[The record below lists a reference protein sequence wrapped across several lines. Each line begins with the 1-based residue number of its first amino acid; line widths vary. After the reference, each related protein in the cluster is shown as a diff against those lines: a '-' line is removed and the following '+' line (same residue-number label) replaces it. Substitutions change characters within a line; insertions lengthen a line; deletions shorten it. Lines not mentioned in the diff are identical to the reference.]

1 MADENN
7 NAWLGLLKWSL
18 AYSDGTKAVDTT
30 KMNPEDVQFLEKVMS
45 EGIIDEGERMKS
57 ILKDLTDSLEMM
69 LGSNDSSKQEEKLKE
84 LDEDE
89 MLELLQELR
98 DIVEQIDYARAFM
111 SLGGIQF
118 LLGCATYHAPPGGNT
133 VPKSL
138 RKASLGVLSTMCQ
151 NNPPV
156 QLSLLEHGHMPQLI
170 GLFFDYSNG
179 NDQGNDVDD
188 SIREKVVQALSA
200 SIRGHSMA
208 EHIFCKND
216 QGLMMLKLGLGMQS
230 SGPKSSAQLRKRS
243 LFLLRAL
250 LTSDDATDERYTQYQ
265 GIISFICTHVVVNK
279 EWEDEAENR
288 EMAVSILAQLLSKEG
303 AVAKQEILK
312 HKVNLGVVGLKRIQE
327 IRSLEEGS
335 EERDYATL
343 ELEAWEQL
351 MVAFA
356 NN

>member
-1 MADENN
+1 M
-7 NAWLGLLKWSL
+7 
-18 AYSDGTKAVDTT
+18 
-30 KMNPEDVQFLEKVMS
+30 
-45 EGIIDEGERMKS
+45 
-57 ILKDLTDSLEMM
+57 
-69 LGSNDSSKQEEKLKE
+69 
-84 LDEDE
+84 
-89 MLELLQELR
+89 
-98 DIVEQIDYARAFM
+98 
-111 SLGGIQF
+111 
-118 LLGCATYHAPPGGNT
+118 
-133 VPKSL
+133 
-138 RKASLGVLSTMCQ
+138 
-151 NNPPV
+151 

-200 SIRGHSMA
+200 SIRGHVMA

-216 QGLMMLKLGLGMQS
+216 QGLMILKLGLGMQS
-230 SGPKSSAQLRKRS
+230 KGKPSAQLRKRS

-250 LTSDDATDERYTQYQ
+250 LTSDDANDERYTQYQ
-265 GIISFICTHVVVNK
+265 DIISFVCTH

-288 EMAVSILAQLLSKEG
+288 EMGISILTQLLSKEG
-303 AVAKQEILK
+303 VLAKQEILK
-312 HKVNLGVVGLKRIQE
+312 HKDNLGVVGLKRIQG

-351 MVAFA
+351 MIAFA